1 MTSLSKPEREGR
13 GNQERSQRK
22 LRDRSL
28 VLAIVGTVLLIPPV
42 ADIFLINGKL
52 FGLPIPLLYVFIV
65 WIGLIVAAA
74 RLARPLRDGDDPGPV
89 AEVAE
94 SER

>member
-1 MTSLSKPEREGR
+1 MTEFPKPEE
-13 GNQERSQRK
+13 ERRANLERPQRK
-22 LRDRSL
+22 LRDRSW
-28 VLAIVGTVLLIPPV
+28 VLAIVGTVVLMPPV
-42 ADIFLINGKL
+42 AEIFLIDGKVA
-52 FGLPIPLLYVFIV
+52 GLPIPLLYVFIV

-74 RLARPLRDGDDPGPV
+74 KLARPLRDGDDPGPV